1 MKYITREEFDRIPV
15 QRGKKRVAPEF
26 DVLEELE
33 IDQGI
38 MVPCRWE
45 HGQGC
50 KGLPHAYNSARRSHQ
65 RVKISCKCWEKYIY
79 VMRVA

>member
-50 KGLPHAYNSARRSHQ
+50 KGLP
-65 RVKISCKCWEKYIY
+65 
-79 VMRVA
+79 

>member
-1 MKYITREEFDRIPV
+1 MKYITRAEFDLIPKTS
-15 QRGKKRVAPEF
+15 KKKVAPEF
-26 DVLEELE
+26 DVVGELE

-38 MVPCRWE
+38 VVPCRWE

-50 KGLPHAYNSARRSHQ
+50 KGITYAYNSARRSRQ
-65 RVKISCKCWEKYIY
+65 RVKISCRCWEKNLY